1 MKVQRYFSH
10 SMQDALRLVR
20 EDMGSD
26 AVILSNT
33 KVDGGVEILATLE
46 YDEQASEQSV
56 SELAAHGGQPS
67 ASQIARMH
75 AEKSMNLQREMERAK
90 SKITSVRE
98 RAERGR
104 AEQSGYK
111 ANSQTVT
118 AIKRELAEG
127 AASTAQSHDPFLDM
141 QAQIRELKNMISE
154 QATLSQSQ
162 SANQLASQK
171 TIVQQQAQG
180 MLESLCIAKPIQE
193 SLIASIAKE
202 VDFDHAWSMIRKQL
216 HGAMSADYSE
226 FIDHGGVVALVG
238 PTGSGKTMTIGK
250 LAARYVMRYGSDSIA
265 LVTTDRYRIAAHE
278 QLKVFGRILN
288 VPVHIVD
295 EEHSLDS
302 VLDELSDRRLVLID
316 TAGLMHTDRSWT
328 EQLQELKMSAH
339 KVQNYLVMPAVGQY
353 QVMCSNYNHYKMVG
367 LVGTIIT
374 KVDEAVSLG
383 ESLSFLIDTHLTAA
397 YFTDGQRVPEDIHKM
412 DKELLLNKAE
422 ALLNSSER
430 WVTISGQE
438 KSSPAASSVFSH
450 SA

>member
-20 EDMGSD
+20 EDMGPD

-33 KVDGGVEILATLE
+33 KMDGGIEILATLE

-56 SELAAHGGQPS
+56 SELAGAGGQPS
-67 ASQIARMH
+67 ASHIARVH
-75 AEKSMNLQREMERAK
+75 AEKSMKLQREMERAK

-98 RAERGR
+98 KAERSR
-104 AEQSGYK
+104 SAKPEFK
-111 ANSQTVT
+111 ANTQTVT
-118 AIKRELAEG
+118 GIKRELEG
-127 AASTAQSHDPFLDM
+127 MSSGSQSFDPIRDM
-141 QAQIRELKNMISE
+141 QAQISELKTLISE
-154 QATLSQSQ
+154 QSVMRQGAP
-162 SANQLASQK
+162 ADQK
-171 TIVQQQAQG
+171 TVAQQQAQG

-193 SLIASIAKE
+193 SLLASIARE
-202 VDFDHAWSMIRKQL
+202 TNSEHAWAKIRKQV
-216 HGAMSADYSE
+216 HGAISADYSE

-250 LAARYVMRYGSDSIA
+250 LAARYVMKYGAESIA

-288 VPVHIVD
+288 VPVHVVD
-295 EEHSLDS
+295 EDHCLDS

-339 KVQNYLVMPAVGQY
+339 NVQNYLVVPAVGQY

-367 LVGTIIT
+367 LAGTIVT

-383 ESLSFLIDTHLTAA
+383 ETLSFLIDTRLTAA
-397 YFTDGQRVPEDIHKM
+397 YYTDGQRVPEDIHKM
-412 DKELLLNKAE
+412 DKELLINKAE

-438 KSSPAASSVFSH
+438 NSSPTPSSLFSH